1 MINQET
7 INAARAL
14 LRGFKAFEDVAQA
27 LEAVGTAEERLHAI
41 QQDTAKAIDARAAAE
56 VAAGV
61 AKANLAEVVG
71 QVEAARNER
80 MNLVNTS
87 RDEAVAASDRLLA
100 NAKED
105 AAALIAKAKARAES
119 ADKKA
124 VDLEAR
130 VVELSLQATIKSLEL
145 ADLQAAIDAIRAKL
159 G

>member
-27 LEAVGTAEERLHAI
+27 LEAVGTADERLHAI
-41 QQDTAKAIDARAAAE
+41 QQDTAKAIDARESAE
-56 VAAGV
+56 VAAGI

-71 QVEAARNER
+71 QVEVARNER
-80 MNLVNTS
+80 MVMVGTA
-87 RDEAVAASDRLLA
+87 RDEAVAASARLLEG
-100 NAKED
+100 AKDD
-105 AAALIAKAKARAES
+105 AAALVAKAKARAET

-124 VDLEAR
+124 VELEER
-130 VVELSLQATIKSLEL
+130 VVELTLQATSKGLEL

>member
-41 QQDTAKAIDARAAAE
+41 QQDTNKAIDARAAAE

-61 AKANLAEVVG
+61 AKANLAEMVG

-80 MNLVNTS
+80 MNLVNTF

-105 AAALIAKAKARAES
+105 AAALIAKAKARAET

-130 VVELSLQATIKSLEL
+130 VVELSLQATIKGLEL

>member
-41 QQDTAKAIDARAAAE
+41 QQDTNKAIDARAAAE

-87 RDEAVAASDRLLA
+87 RDEAVAASDRLLV

-105 AAALIAKAKARAES
+105 AAALIAKAKARAET

-130 VVELSLQATIKSLEL
+130 VVELSLQATIKGLEL